1 MVEGCQNFPG
11 SCKRYLADSVFG
23 TVLLTIKQILVYGCK
38 FVGKG
43 YKRKPLTLILVLQE
57 Q

>member
-23 TVLLTIKQILVYGCK
+23 TVLLTIKQILVY
-38 FVGKG
+38 V
-43 YKRKPLTLILVLQE
+43 YVRRDVNS
-57 Q
+57 